1 MSHEGHTRFLEDRL
15 ELVQESLRQ
24 IPGLDGMRDD
34 LKDDLLEHVMSYV
47 EGYEDAGQDYPILQ
61 LVIEWLVHKTAE
73 TMSSEDLDAM
83 AREWGIEQEKQD
95 VKNMPP
101 HFRYL
106 VE

>member
-15 ELVQESLRQ
+15 ELVQESFRH

-47 EGYEDAGQDYPILQ
+47 EGYEDAGQEYPILQ
-61 LVIEWLVHKTAE
+61 LVIEWFVHKTADS
-73 TMSSEDLDAM
+73 MSGADLNKM
-83 AREWGIEQEKQD
+83 ADDYEK
-95 VKNMPP
+95 KKMPA